1 MSIQISFIVPIYNTE
16 NELSRCIESILAVPI
31 EKEIILIDDG
41 STDNSFLIA
50 QKYLKQ
56 NTNIILLQQ
65 ANSGVARA
73 RNHGI
78 SLARGKYLQFID
90 SDDYLIN
97 QHYYKSLVE
106 LADSQNVDVAK
117 ILIQINSNIPILTRL
132 PITKAQRYAA
142 QTNAYVCHSV
152 DYLVEMTKNWFPS
165 PCDGLYRTELLRC
178 HNIFFP
184 EGITQSEDS
193 LFNFDVLSLPNV
205 KVLDTK
211 FPCYS
216 YCYRAE
222 SVSHQ
227 KARVSHIESIC
238 RLCDMFLLRIGH
250 FSKLQENNSEFYTR
264 IITIAFY
271 ILLGELKNMY
281 RGRYLSLTE
290 QEKLKA
296 KSYFTPKII
305 ELMKKLEL
313 EI

>member
-165 PCDGLYRTELLRC
+165 PCDGLYRTELLR
-178 HNIFFP
+178 
-184 EGITQSEDS
+184 
-193 LFNFDVLSLPNV
+193 
-205 KVLDTK
+205 
-211 FPCYS
+211 
-216 YCYRAE
+216 
-222 SVSHQ
+222 
-227 KARVSHIESIC
+227 VSHIESIC